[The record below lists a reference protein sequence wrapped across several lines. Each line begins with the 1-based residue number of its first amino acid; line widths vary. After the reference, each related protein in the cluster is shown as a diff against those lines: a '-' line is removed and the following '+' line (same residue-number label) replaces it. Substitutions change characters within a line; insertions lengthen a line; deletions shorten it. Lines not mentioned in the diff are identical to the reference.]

1 MRFHINKQQTGRG
14 IGKIFSSAFNFLRKV
29 IFPAIAKSPI
39 AKAAGKSLA
48 SGAVNV
54 LADTVS
60 GEKTLNESTRE
71 NLHKSLKQVG
81 QAMQKLDT
89 PKVEKN
95 NKKSY
100 KRKKAA
106 FKTAKKNSFFFE

>member
-1 MRFHINKQQTGRG
+1 MRFHNNNHQTGRG

-29 IFPAIAKSPI
+29 IFPAIAKNPI

-60 GEKTLNESTRE
+60 GEKTLGDSTRE

-81 QAMQKLDT
+81 QAMQNLDGSKV
-89 PKVEKN
+89 PKT
-95 NKKSY
+95 KKKTY
-100 KRKKAA
+100 KRKKISV
-106 FKTAKKNSFFFE
+106 KTGKKNSFFFE